1 MKNTNVIPIQK
12 IPSMLENDYQF
23 VDLRDPYEYK
33 KVHLTKFTNIPYE
46 KFNLNQYYFLKKN
59 HLFLFVIA
67 ELNQKNSL
75 MIYVNKAMM
84 LTVLKV
90 DSILFCIKRH
100 KKLTG
105 VYSLI
110 QWFIIK
116 TSNKVFN
123 FSYRN
128 NNFRI
133 CFF

>member
-33 KVHLTKFTNIPYE
+33 KIHLTKFTNIPYE
-46 KFNLNQYYFLKKN
+46 KFNLNQYHFSKKEPLILICYSGAKSKKLADDLWWVLFYFASKD
-59 HLFLFVIA
+59 I
-67 ELNQKNSL
+67 
-75 MIYVNKAMM
+75 
-84 LTVLKV
+84 
-90 DSILFCIKRH
+90 

-116 TSNKVFN
+116 TSYKVFN

-128 NNFRI
+128 NNLWISFL
-133 CFF
+133 

>member
-33 KVHLTKFTNIPYE
+33 KVHLTKFTNII
-46 KFNLNQYYFLKKN
+46 FLKKN

-100 KKLTG
+100 KKINECILVNPM
-105 VYSLI
+105 VYYKNV
-110 QWFIIK
+110 Q
-116 TSNKVFN
+116 
-123 FSYRN
+123 
-128 NNFRI
+128 
-133 CFF
+133 